1 MKSSED
7 LRTGG
12 LVAIVGAGPGGATLA
27 RLLQMRGFTVKVFE
41 RDASAIARPQGG
53 SLDLRP
59 DSGQRAIDEAR
70 LGDIFAR
77 FSRDEAKAFRMID
90 FQGQE
95 LPGMGEETHED
106 AGPEIDRKDLR
117 QLLLDS
123 LAPGTTAWGHVVE
136 DVQPEADGRWRL
148 DIKDQASVIADF
160 VVGADGIGS
169 KVRRRLTTVQPR
181 YTGINMIAANIRE
194 ELWRGSKIDETLGEG
209 SVMFAG
215 GGKTIFVQRCNHDL
229 ILLYFSLTVAEG
241 WPKTAGFALDD
252 KEAVLATI
260 GEAYSDWSPE
270 LMAMLTQVQD
280 KFHMWP
286 NSVMPPDYRWE
297 TQPGLTM
304 LGDASHVMPPYTGKG
319 VNLAMLDALEL
330 ADALTADQA
339 GDLTSAVTAFEARMQ
354 KRTSDEIGACLAIG
368 QSARALRSGSRCT
381 ASTRTSARQL
391 LHSLISEPGTP
402 SHSRSD
408 LWTSTGLPSLPRVTP
423 WRSLTTTMRP
433 FSPLRSVTMP
443 W

>member
-27 RLLQMRGFTVKVFE
+27 RLLQMRGFTVKIFE
-41 RDASAIARPQGG
+41 CDASATARPQGG

-59 DSGQRAIDEAR
+59 DSGQRAIDEAQ
-70 LGDIFAR
+70 LGDVFAR

-90 FQGQE
+90 SQGDE
-95 LPGMGEETHED
+95 LPGMGEETHEN

-123 LAPGTTAWGHVVE
+123 LAPKTVAWDRTVE
-136 DVQPEADGRWRL
+136 EVHPEADGRWRL
-148 DIKDQASVIADF
+148 DIKDQIPVIADF

-169 KVRRRLTTVQPR
+169 KVRRRLTSVQPS
-181 YTGINMIAANIRE
+181 YTGVNMIAANIRKD
-194 ELWRGSKIDETLGEG
+194 LWRGSEIDKVLGEG

-215 GGKTIFVQRCNHDL
+215 SGKTVFTQRCNHDL
-229 ILLYFSLTVAEG
+229 ILLYFSLHVAEG
-241 WPKTAGFALDD
+241 WPKTAGFTLDD
-252 KEAVLATI
+252 KQAVLAAI
-260 GEAYSDWSPE
+260 GEAYSDWSPD

-280 KFHMWP
+280 NFHMWP

-297 TQPGLTM
+297 TQSGLTM

-330 ADALTADQA
+330 ADALTNAPD
-339 GDLTSAVTAFEARMQ
+339 GDVTASVTAFEARMQ
-354 KRTSDEIGACLAIG
+354 ERTSRETGACLAIG
-368 QSARALRSGSRCT
+368 QQMYGFDRDF
-381 ASTRTSARQL
+381 RQL
-391 LHSLISEPGTP
+391 AAA
-402 SHSRSD
+402 
-408 LWTSTGLPSLPRVTP
+408 
-423 WRSLTTTMRP
+423 
-433 FSPLRSVTMP
+433 
-443 W
+443 

>member
-1 MKSSED
+1 MTSSED

-12 LVAIVGAGPGGATLA
+12 LVAIAGAGPGGATLA
-27 RLLQMRGFTVKVFE
+27 RLLQMRGFTVKVLE
-41 RDASAIARPQGG
+41 RDASATARPQGG

-59 DSGQRAIDEAR
+59 DSGQRAIDAAK
-70 LGDIFAR
+70 LGDVFAR

-90 FQGQE
+90 SQGNE
-95 LPGMGEETHED
+95 MPGVGDETHED

-123 LAPGTTAWGHVVE
+123 LAPGTVAWGHAVE
-136 DVQPEADGRWRL
+136 EVHPESDGRWRL
-148 DIKDQASVIADF
+148 DIKDQATVIADF

-169 KVRRRLTTVQPR
+169 KVRRRLTSVQPV
-181 YTGINMIAANIRE
+181 YTGVNMIAANIRKD
-194 ELWRGSKIDETLGEG
+194 LWRGSAIDKIIGEG

-215 GGKTIFVQRCNHDL
+215 GGKTVFTQRCNHDL
-229 ILLYFSLTVAEG
+229 ILLYFSLNVAEG
-241 WPKTAGFALDD
+241 WPKAAGFTLDD
-252 KEAVLATI
+252 KAAVLAAI
-260 GEAYSDWSPE
+260 AEAYSGWSPD

-330 ADALTADQA
+330 AEALTAA
-339 GDLTSAVTAFEARMQ
+339 PGGDVTPAVAAFEARMQ
-354 KRTSDEIGACLAIG
+354 QRTSQETGACLAIG
-368 QSARALRSGSRCT
+368 QQMYGF
-381 ASTRTSARQL
+381 
-391 LHSLISEPGTP
+391 
-402 SHSRSD
+402 D
-408 LWTSTGLPSLPRVTP
+408 LD
-423 WRSLTTTMRP
+423 
-433 FSPLRSVTMP
+433 FSPQASALLQA
-443 W
+443 